1 MILDGISLEGVK
13 ISELKRAISNWVK
26 VSDLIYKEVSE
37 EDLLIM
43 MKIEKT
49 GKNRNYILSRLH
61 SRFCRL
67 RMARERKD
75 LLRGSFE

>member
-1 MILDGISLEGVK
+1 MILDNVSLENVK

-26 VSDLIYKEVSE
+26 VSDIIYKEVSE
-37 EDLLIM
+37 EDLLVM
-43 MKIEKT
+43 MKIEKS

-67 RMARERKD
+67 RMARERKE